1 VISATNTN
9 LEDAVA
15 QAKFRQD
22 LYFRLNV
29 VPIQIPPL
37 RERKEDIPSLARHFL
52 NKFNI
57 SFNKKIPGF
66 SEKAIEALNRY
77 HWPGNIREL
86 ENLIERIVVLS
97 PGDLS
102 IDLKDIPFEILM
114 DSGQNIQ
121 DLMPRQTGLMKI
133 REAVERR
140 IIVNVL
146 EATQWN
152 QTETAKV
159 LKVNRNT
166 LIQKAKQLGIPLRK
180 AD

>member
-1 VISATNTN
+1 M
-9 LEDAVA
+9 
-15 QAKFRQD
+15 
-22 LYFRLNV
+22 
-29 VPIQIPPL
+29 VPTHIPPL
-37 RERKEDIPSLARHFL
+37 RERKEDIPFLTKHFL

-97 PGDLS
+97 HGDIL
-102 IDLKDIPFEILM
+102 IDLKDVPLEILM

-121 DLMPRQTGLMKI
+121 DIIPKQAGLIKI
-133 REAVERR
+133 REAVEKR
-140 IIVNVL
+140 IILNVL
-146 EATQWN
+146 EVTQWN
-152 QTETAKV
+152 QTETAKI

-166 LIQKAKQLGIPLRK
+166 LIQKAKQLGIPLRRG
-180 AD
+180 D